1 MLARTDSRARALV
14 LLILVSLVAT
24 GIGMRLVWWQV
35 IEQERYAAMALHQLA
50 QVQEIPAERGEI
62 RDRNGALLATSIEL
76 QSVFATPPQIGDD
89 AARERAASLLSS
101 VLEIP
106 KDEMRA
112 RLNGGAQWV
121 WLARRV
127 DPETAARIAALNLE
141 GVGMLPETQRVYP
154 VEGAAPDTTIAAQ
167 LLGFV
172 NDEANTHPDDGE
184 EPELAG
190 QYGVERAEDG
200 LLAGQPGQV
209 TAQED
214 VAGRRIA
221 DSVYSLTDP
230 VDGADLTL
238 TIDAGVQH
246 LLESVMYES
255 FTKNAAEG
263 VTGLV
268 MNVRDGSILAMASF
282 PSFDAN
288 AYGSAA
294 PELFVS
300 PAASRQYE
308 PGSVMKAFT
317 VAAALDAGAIG
328 VKDTVYDDNNLQV
341 GGVRIQNA
349 DRYWYP
355 GGHGPITPGD
365 VLALSNNVGAAKIGL
380 TLGGERLYEAFR
392 RFGFG
397 APTGIDIAGEASG
410 LVWNPHDPNASGDL
424 TTAQNSFGQGI
435 SVTALQLAAGYAA
448 IGNGGTLVT
457 PHVVSGWTRP
467 DGSFTSSEVAAG
479 ERIMREETADTVL
492 RLLTNGIDD
501 GIANAASVPGYSIAG
516 KTGTAQI
523 AGPVK
528 VEVPD
533 GTNPDGT
540 PRTKIVEQM
549 QYIDGWIDSSFIGLA
564 PASDPQIVVYIL
576 LHKPATWGLYQMAD
590 RPENVFSRLA
600 PQLFDYLAIPP
611 DRTEQ
616 PVAMP

>member
-14 LLILVSLVAT
+14 LLIIVSLLAT
-24 GIGMRLVWWQV
+24 GIGMRLVWWHV
-35 IEQERYAAMALHQLA
+35 IEQPRFSAMALRQLA
-50 QVQEIPAERGEI
+50 QVQEIPAERGAI
-62 RDRNGALLATSIEL
+62 VDRNGALLATSIEL
-76 QSVFATPPQIGDD
+76 QSVFATPPQMGAD
-89 AARERAASLLSS
+89 RGRAASLLAS
-101 VLEIP
+101 VLKVPEEQISS
-106 KDEMRA
+106 

-127 DPETAARIAALNLE
+127 QPEVAVRIAALDLT

-154 VEGAAPDTTIAAQ
+154 MAGIAPATTIAAQ
-167 LLGFV
+167 ILGFV
-172 NDEANTHPDDGE
+172 NDEANTTPADGAQA
-184 EPELAG
+184 ELAG
-190 QYGVERAEDG
+190 QYGVERAEDA

-230 VDGADLTL
+230 IDGADLTL
-238 TIDAGVQH
+238 TVDAGVQH
-246 LLESVMYES
+246 LLESVMYDS
-255 FTKNAAEG
+255 FTKNRAEG
-263 VTGLV
+263 ATGIV
-268 MNVRDGSILAMASF
+268 MNVHDGSILGMASF

-288 AYGSAA
+288 AYSTA
-294 PELFVS
+294 PAEVFTS
-300 PAASRQYE
+300 PAVSRQYE

-317 VAAALDAGAIG
+317 VAAALDAGAIT

-349 DRYWYP
+349 DRYWYG
-355 GGHGPITPGD
+355 GGHGALTPGD
-365 VLALSNNVGAAKIGL
+365 VLELSNNVGAAKIGL
-380 TLGGERLYEAFR
+380 KLGGERLYEAFR

-410 LVWNPHDPNASGDL
+410 VVWDPNGPNASGDL

-448 IGNGGTLVT
+448 IANGGMLMT
-457 PHVVSGWTRP
+457 PHVVSGWT
-467 DGSFTSSEVAAG
+467 GANGGYTAADIEPG

-492 RLLTNGIDD
+492 HLLTNAVDD

-523 AGPVK
+523 AGPVD

-533 GTNPDGT
+533 GTNADGT
-540 PRTKIVEQM
+540 PRTKTVQQF
-549 QYIDGWIDSSFIGLA
+549 QYIDGWIDSSFIGVA
-564 PASDPQIVVYIL
+564 PATDPQIVVLIL
-576 LHKPATWGLYQMAD
+576 LHKPSVWGLYQMAD
-590 RPENVFSRLA
+590 RPENVFNRLA

-611 DRTEQ
+611 DRTDQ